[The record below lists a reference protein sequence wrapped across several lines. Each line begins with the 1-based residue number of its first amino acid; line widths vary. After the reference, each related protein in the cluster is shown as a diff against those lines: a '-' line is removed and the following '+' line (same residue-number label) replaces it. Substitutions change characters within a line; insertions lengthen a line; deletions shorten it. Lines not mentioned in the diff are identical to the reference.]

1 MVVTEHRERT
11 IFTGIV
17 IILNG
22 ILLFS
27 ILFLSW
33 AIVFTDVNRLFI
45 SVQILL
51 LQKHLQTAV

>member
-11 IFTGIV
+11 IFTVIV

-33 AIVFTDVNRLFI
+33 AIVFTDVNRHFI

>member
-27 ILFLSW
+27 LLFLSW